1 MKTMVDEV
9 KFYSH
14 LLLFRLRGGSPREYL
29 RQWDSY
35 WQTIRKTGAGGEVLW
50 DNVPE
55 KASAQDLVRFAAHM
69 DPDLPLV
76 DVGCGNGRQTR
87 YLAGHFRRVI
97 GLEISPAA
105 VELAR
110 RETLGTPQEARIS
123 YRVWNGANPGEA
135 EALLREVGDVNIY
148 MRTVFHCVQSSD
160 RPAFVANLATL
171 LGERGTLY
179 QIELS
184 QGALETLRK
193 LPGNSP
199 SGLPRLVHNVVRNG
213 IHPIGFSKRD
223 RETYYPD
230 QRWTIL
236 DQGDTVAIRTVRLAH
251 GEEALVPANYL
262 VMRSCRQAGDGRLA
276 VSTTAA

>member
-14 LLLFRLRGGSPREYL
+14 LLFFRLRGGSPRQYR
-29 RQWDSY
+29 RQWENY
-35 WQTIRKTGAGGEVLW
+35 WRTIRTTGTGGEVLW

-55 KASAQDLVRFAAHM
+55 KASAEDLLRFAAHLN
-69 DPDLPLV
+69 PDLPLV

-87 YLAGHFRRVI
+87 FLAGYFPRVI
-97 GLEISPAA
+97 GIDVSPAA
-105 VELAR
+105 IELAR
-110 RETLGTPQEARIS
+110 RETRGAPDEAKIA

-135 EALLREVGDVNIY
+135 EALHHEIGDANLY

-160 RPAFVANLATL
+160 RPSFVASLATL

-179 QIELS
+179 LIELS
-184 QGALETLRK
+184 RGALETLRQ
-193 LPGNSP
+193 LPGNSQ

-213 IHPIGFSKRD
+213 IHPIGFSEQDRKRYFRDD
-223 RETYYPD
+223 R
-230 QRWTIL
+230 WSVL
-236 DQGDTVAIRTVRLAH
+236 AQGDTVAIRTVALAH

-262 VMRSCRQAGDGRLA
+262 VMRQRRP
-276 VSTTAA
+276 AAA

>member
-97 GLEISPAA
+97 GLEVSPAA

-110 RETLGTPQEARIS
+110 RETRGTPEETRIS

-135 EALLREVGDVNIY
+135 EALHREVGDANVY
-148 MRTVFHCVQSSD
+148 MRTVFHCVQRSD

-171 LGERGTLY
+171 LGERGAIY
-179 QIELS
+179 QIELT

-230 QRWTIL
+230 ERWIIL
-236 DQGDTVAIRTVRLAH
+236 DEGDTVTIRTVRLGH

-262 VMRSCRQAGDGRLA
+262 VMRPRRQAAAGRLA
-276 VSTTAA
+276 VPATAA